1 MRCSGLL
8 FAFAGINNLLPL
20 LRYCENVAGCRKNAL
35 AARFNETVSREQ
47 CGKCCDVCR
56 GIRSNEV
63 DMTEHVKA
71 LLQICDKL
79 AAQQVTKTLN
89 AYVDLWR
96 GAGRKRLDMDGI
108 GTNARSCVLR
118 SHF

>member
-1 MRCSGLL
+1 MLIGACNPMLCPILVFR
-8 FAFAGINNLLPL
+8 
-20 LRYCENVAGCRKNAL
+20 
-35 AARFNETVSREQ
+35 
-47 CGKCCDVCR
+47 
-56 GIRSNEV
+56 
-63 DMTEHVKA
+63 A

-108 GTNARSCVLR
+108 GTAPS
-118 SHF
+118 